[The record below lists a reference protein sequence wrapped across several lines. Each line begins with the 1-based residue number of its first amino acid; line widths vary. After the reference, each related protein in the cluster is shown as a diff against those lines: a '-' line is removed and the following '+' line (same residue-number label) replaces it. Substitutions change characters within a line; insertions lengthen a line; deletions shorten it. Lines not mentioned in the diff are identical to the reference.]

1 MKKAGRHMT
10 GIVALTILFCV
21 YAVSELI
28 AQKTKAVFSTVLG
41 IALILLA
48 GFWSGVLPRTLI
60 EDAQISGFGNLI
72 VGVLVVSLGTTID
85 FPELKRQWK
94 VVVISLCC
102 VICAVGAIILAG
114 SPLMGSEL
122 AVSGA
127 PIFAGGSAATLIMT
141 TALKEKGLEY
151 AGTFCIALYVTQKFI
166 GVPIASLLLRRT
178 ARQFRDIPELVEEY
192 SRQELPREGG
202 KSAGPLALPPQFA
215 KPSVYLAKLGIVA
228 VIAYY
233 AAKLTGGKV
242 HYFVMCLLMGALFFS
257 LGFLE
262 KGILAKTNSSG
273 LITFFATILIF
284 SNLATTTPQQVL
296 SVLPALALTA
306 LLGVGGTAAAGFVL
320 GKLLNVP
327 FGLAVSLGISC
338 TFGFPTTMLI
348 PQEVSE
354 ALGRNEKEKAAIL
367 NYLLPKMLTAGFV
380 TVTIA
385 SVLIAGFVVN
395 ML

>member
-1 MKKAGRHMT
+1 MT
-10 GIVALTILFCV
+10 GIAALTILLCV
-21 YAVSELI
+21 YAAGELI

-48 GFWSGVLPRTLI
+48 GFWSGALPRTLI
-60 EDAQISGFGNLI
+60 EDAQVSGFGNLI
-72 VGVLVVSLGTTID
+72 AGILIVSLGTTID
-85 FPELKRQWK
+85 FPEIKRQWK

-102 VICAVGAIILAG
+102 VLGSVAAIILLG
-114 SPLMGSEL
+114 RPIMGMDM
-122 AVSGA
+122 AVAGA

-141 TALKEKGLEY
+141 TTLKEKGLEL
-151 AGTFCIALYVTQKFI
+151 AGTFCIVLYVTQKFI

-178 ARQFRDIPELVEEY
+178 ALRFREEPELVAQYGEQVPET
-192 SRQELPREGG
+192 SAQRKRGLLELP
-202 KSAGPLALPPQFA
+202 ALFSR
-215 KPSVYLAKLGIVA
+215 PSVYLAKLGVVA
-228 VIAYY
+228 VAAYY
-233 AAKLTGGKV
+233 TAKLTNGAV
-242 HYFVMCLLMGALFFS
+242 HYFVLCLVMGALFFA

-262 KGILAKTNSSG
+262 KGILAKTQSGG
-273 LITFFATILIF
+273 LITFFVTILIF
-284 SNLATTTPQQVL
+284 SNLATTTPQQVV
-296 SVLPALALTA
+296 SVLVPLLAA
-306 LLGVGGTAAAGFVL
+306 AVLGVAGTVAVGFVA
-320 GKLLNVP
+320 GKFLKVP

-354 ALGRNEKEKAAIL
+354 AIGRNDREKAAIL

>member
-1 MKKAGRHMT
+1 MT
-10 GIVALTILFCV
+10 GIAALTVLLCV
-21 YAVSELI
+21 YAAGELI

-60 EDAQISGFGNLI
+60 EDAQVSGFGNLI
-72 VGVLVVSLGTTID
+72 AGILIVSLGTTID
-85 FPELKRQWK
+85 FPEIKRQWK

-102 VICAVGAIILAG
+102 VIGSVAAIIFLG
-114 SPLMGSEL
+114 GPMIGMDM
-122 AVSGA
+122 AVAGA

-141 TALKEKGLEY
+141 TTLKEKGLEL
-151 AGTFCIALYVTQKFI
+151 AGTFCIVLYVTQKFI
-166 GVPIASLLLRRT
+166 GVPIASLLLRRM
-178 ARQFRDIPELVEEY
+178 ALRFREEPELVAQY
-192 SRQELPREGG
+192 SEQVQETSAQRKRGLLELP
-202 KSAGPLALPPQFA
+202 ALFSR
-215 KPSVYLAKLGIVA
+215 PSVYLAKLGIVA

-233 AAKLTGGKV
+233 TGKLTNGAV
-242 HYFVMCLLMGALFFS
+242 HYFVLCLVMGALFFA

-262 KGILAKTNSSG
+262 KGILAKTQSSG
-273 LITFFATILIF
+273 LITFFVTILIF
-284 SNLATTTPQQVL
+284 SNLATTTPQQVV
-296 SVLPALALTA
+296 SVLVPLLAAA
-306 LLGVGGTAAAGFVL
+306 LLGVAGTVAVGFVA
-320 GKLLNVP
+320 GKLLNIP
-327 FGLAVSLGISC
+327 FGLAVSPGISC

-354 ALGRNEKEKAAIL
+354 AIGRDDREKAAIL

>member
-1 MKKAGRHMT
+1 MEMP
-10 GIVALTILFCV
+10 GIVALAILFSI
-21 YAVSELI
+21 YAVGELI

-72 VGVLVVSLGTTID
+72 AGVLIVSLGTTID

-202 KSAGPLALPPQFA
+202 KSAGPLALPAQFA